1 VSPPRPDDRA
11 GEWKYIPVR
20 RLEVFIEEMIY
31 QRNKWAVFEP
41 NDEPLGVTQSD
52 IVSGSFIMVIPLAPI
67 KPAEF
72 VVIRT

>member
-1 VSPPRPDDRA
+1 
-11 GEWKYIPVR
+11 
-20 RLEVFIEEMIY
+20 MIY

-52 IVSGSFIMVIPLAPI
+52 MVSGSFIMVIRLAPI